1 VTLELA
7 GRRIAITSMLTSA
20 ALAAAK
26 ITIGLQASSTATV
39 SDGIESAGDVLA
51 SGLVLLGLVIAAKP
65 PDAQHP
71 YGHGRLETLSAL
83 AVGMLLVATGVLIA
97 VESMHLSRDPSHAPA
112 AYAVW
117 PLIASIVI
125 KSVMS
130 AGKWRYGRKIQS
142 SGLVADAWN
151 DTVDILSGITA
162 LLGLSLTLLDPAKFS
177 AADHIGGSAVGVIV
191 IFLGIRVVHD
201 TVVQLMD
208 TMPDPQAMDRIRM
221 TGLTVPGVLGI
232 EKCFARKTGLK
243 WHVDLHL
250 EVDPAMTVYDSHE
263 IATEVKEKIRAEIDW
278 VADVLVHVEP
288 HMLATVSSGPD
299 GPSSNR
305 PNGKP

>member
-1 VTLELA
+1 VTAELA
-7 GRRIAITSMLTSA
+7 GRRIAIASMLVSA
-20 ALAAAK
+20 GLAAAK
-26 ITIGLQASSTATV
+26 IIIGLHASSTATV

-51 SGLVLLGLVIAAKP
+51 SGLVLLGLIIAAKP
-65 PDAQHP
+65 PDYEHP

-97 VESMHLSRDPSHAPA
+97 FESLHLTHDTSPTPA

-117 PLIASIVI
+117 PLIASIAI

-130 AGKWRYGRKIQS
+130 VTKWRYGHKIQS
-142 SGLVADAWN
+142 SGLIADAWN
-151 DTVDILSGITA
+151 DTVDILSGATA
-162 LLGLSLTLLDPAKFS
+162 LLGLGLTLIAPHKFS
-177 AADHIGGSAVGVIV
+177 SADRIGGSAVGIIV
-191 IFLGIRVVHD
+191 IFVGIRVVHD
-201 TVVQLMD
+201 TAMQLMD

-221 TGLTVPGVLGI
+221 AGLTVPGVLGI

-250 EVDPAMTVYDSHE
+250 DVDPSMSVFDSHE
-263 IATEVKEKIRAEIDW
+263 IATRVREKIRSEVDW

-288 HMLATVSSGPD
+288 HMLGTIAVGPH
-299 GPSSNR
+299 
-305 PNGKP
+305 GKS

>member
-1 VTLELA
+1 MLISAGLA
-7 GRRIAITSMLTSA
+7 T
-20 ALAAAK
+20 AK
-26 ITIGLQASSTATV
+26 ISIGLHAASTATV

-51 SGLVLLGLVIAAKP
+51 SGLVLLGLIVAAKP
-65 PDAQHP
+65 PDAEHP

-83 AVGMLLVATGVLIA
+83 AVGMMLAATGVLIA
-97 VESMHLSRDPSHAPA
+97 FESMHLSRDAPHPPL

-117 PLIASIVI
+117 PLMASIAI

-130 AGKWRYGRKIQS
+130 AAKWRYGQKIQS
-142 SGLVADAWN
+142 SGLIADAWN
-151 DTVDILSGITA
+151 DTVDILSGATA
-162 LLGLSLTLLDPAKFS
+162 LLGLGLALLNPAKFS
-177 AADHIGGSAVGVIV
+177 AADRIGGSAVGIIV
-191 IFLGIRVVHD
+191 IFVGVRVVRD

-208 TMPDPQAMDRIRM
+208 TMPDPEAMDRIRK

-250 EVDPAMTVYDSHE
+250 EVDPAMSVQESHE
-263 IATEVKEKIRAEIDW
+263 IATQVKEKIRSEVEW

-288 HMLATVSSGPD
+288 HMLGTISI
-299 GPSSNR
+299 R
-305 PNGKP
+305 NGKS